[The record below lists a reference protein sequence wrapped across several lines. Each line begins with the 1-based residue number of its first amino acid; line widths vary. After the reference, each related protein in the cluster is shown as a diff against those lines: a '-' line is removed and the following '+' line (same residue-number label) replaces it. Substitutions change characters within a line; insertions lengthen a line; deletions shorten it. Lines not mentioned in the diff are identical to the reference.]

1 MSTEENKALDRRF
14 AEEVWNRGNL
24 AVVDE
29 LMSADFDGHD
39 PTMPAG
45 REGFKQFVL
54 MYRSAFPD
62 IHITIE
68 DQIAEGDKV
77 VSRWTA
83 RGTHQGEL
91 MGIPPTGKQ
100 ATVTGINIER
110 FANGKFIEEWSN
122 FDALGLLQQLGV
134 VPIPGQAN
142 S

>member
-14 AEEVWNRGNL
+14 TEEVWNRGNL

-29 LMSADFDGHD
+29 LMSADYHEHD
-39 PTMPAG
+39 PTIPAG
-45 REGFKQFVL
+45 SEGFKQFVL

-62 IHITIE
+62 VNFTIE

-83 RGTHQGEL
+83 RGTHKGEL

-100 ATVTGINIER
+100 VTVTGIVIGR
-110 FANGKFIEEWSN
+110 YANGKLVEGWSN
-122 FDALGLLQQLGV
+122 YDALGMLQQLGA
-134 VPIPGQAN
+134 VPPPGQA